1 MKHWASAPFDVPLGE
16 IEFRTSRAS
25 GPGGQNVNKLETR
38 VEARWSID
46 DSTVLTPE
54 ARLRLRA
61 ALGSRIGARG
71 ILRVSSQRH
80 RSQSR
85 NKQAALERLRSIVAK
100 ALEPRTERRAT
111 KPTVGAGESRLAE
124 KKRRGFI
131 KRLRGPAAAPGED

>member
-1 MKHWASAPFDVPLGE
+1 MKAPVEVPLGE

-46 DSTVLTPE
+46 DSAVLTPE
-54 ARLRLRA
+54 TRSRLKV
-61 ALGSRIGARG
+61 ALASRVGPRG

-85 NKQAALERLRSIVAK
+85 NKETALDRLRSIVAR
-100 ALEPRTERRAT
+100 ALEPRAERRAT
-111 KPTVGAGESRLAE
+111 KPTQGAEESRLAE
-124 KKRRGFI
+124 KKRRSRV
-131 KRLRGPAAAPGED
+131 KRLRSPADARSGAGED